1 MDIEFR
7 KLAKDIAVSC
17 TQEELVEL
25 YLTEMETAIL
35 IEEQN
40 NKLRNKIKLLKKKL
54 YSKRGK

>member
-17 TQEELVEL
+17 TKEELVEL

>member
-7 KLAKDIAVSC
+7 KLAKDIAVNC
-17 TQEELVEL
+17 TKEELVEL
-25 YLTEMETAIL
+25 YLAEMETAIL

>member
-7 KLAKDIAVSC
+7 KLAKDIAVNC
-17 TQEELVEL
+17 TREELVEL

-40 NKLRNKIKLLKKKL
+40 DKLRNKIKSLKKKL
-54 YSKRGK
+54 YSKKR

>member
-17 TQEELVEL
+17 TKEELVGL

-40 NKLRNKIKLLKKKL
+40 DKLRNKIKLLKKKL

>member
-17 TQEELVEL
+17 TKEELVEL

-35 IEEQN
+35 IEE
-40 NKLRNKIKLLKKKL
+40 
-54 YSKRGK
+54 